1 MVKLMQNSLHFQLKV
16 QKSTKFKN
24 NILYINFIE
33 PLKADNLAKRALLAE
48 MLGNFSQLL
57 PSEQAVAQKLSYLY
71 GASFGASVLRL
82 GSQNVLQFKISFAN
96 SKFLPKQADLL
107 PEIIAFLD
115 QMISEPLVINGQ
127 FSAEM
132 FNRRQDNLAHYVET
146 IDEDHAFQ
154 SSLLVRKLFYG
165 ANNDNGEYILGT
177 PAQIRAVDSR
187 SLYDYYQKMFQN
199 NQVIA
204 VAAGDL
210 PEAKLQSLLEQ
221 TKLNQIVSAKSVSEV
236 PNLRVSFT
244 PHEINQSVTKYPG
257 DQTTLS
263 MAGYLP
269 VYWGDSQYFS
279 ALLGNYI
286 LGGSMQSLLF
296 MNVREKASLA
306 YDVHSNYDSLAGRV
320 TIQTGIAAAD
330 KERAQKLIELQ
341 VKHLQAGEF
350 TESMLIA
357 AKNSLL
363 NQHLSGSDSL
373 RTVANR
379 SFLNYFVADLS
390 EEVWQQKLQAVTI
403 NDIQSVFKQLKLQAI
418 HIGLGE

>member
-1 MVKLMQNSLHFQLKV
+1 MQNSLHFQLKV

-48 MLGNFSQLL
+48 MLGNFSQSL
-57 PSEQAVAQKLSYLY
+57 PSEQAVAKKLSYLY
-71 GASFGASVLRL
+71 GASLGASVLRL

-96 SKFLPKQADLL
+96 SKFLPNQVNLL
-107 PEIIAFLD
+107 PEVIAFLD
-115 QMISEPLVINGQ
+115 QMISEPLASDNR
-127 FSAEM
+127 FSDNV
-132 FNRRQDNLAHYVET
+132 FKRRQSNLAHYVET

-165 ANNDNGEYILGT
+165 SENDNSEYILGT
-177 PAQIRAVDSR
+177 LGQIKAVDNQ
-187 SLYDYYQKMFQN
+187 SLYSYYQEMLN
-199 NQVIA
+199 SNQVVA

-210 PEAKLQSLLEQ
+210 SEKQLRALLEQ
-221 TKLNQIVSAKSVSEV
+221 TKLNQILDDKLTEKI
-236 PNLRVSFT
+236 PNLRVRFT
-244 PHEINQSVTKYPG
+244 PHKVNQSVTKYQG

-263 MAGYLP
+263 MSGYLP
-269 VYWGDSQYFS
+269 VYWGDSQYFA

-306 YDVHSNYDSLAGRV
+306 YDVHSNYDSLAGRLTV
-320 TIQTGIAAAD
+320 QTGIATTNKD
-330 KERAQKLIELQ
+330 QAQELIRLQ
-341 VKHLQAGEF
+341 VKHLKEGDFSE
-350 TESMLIA
+350 TMLES

-373 RTVANR
+373 RTEANR
-379 SFLNYFVADLS
+379 SFLNYFAADMS
-390 EEVWQQKLQAVTI
+390 EKIWQQRLKAVTI
-403 NDIQSVFKQLKLQAI
+403 NDIQNVFKQLELQAV

>member
-1 MVKLMQNSLHFQLKV
+1 MQNNLHFQLKA
-16 QKSTKFKN
+16 QESTKFKN

-71 GASFGASVLRL
+71 GASFGVSVLRL

-96 SKFLPKQADLL
+96 SKFLPNQADLL

-115 QMISEPLVINGQ
+115 QMISEPLVNNGR
-127 FSAEM
+127 
-132 FNRRQDNLAHYVET
+132 FNDDVFKRRQDNLAHYVET

-154 SSLLVRKLFYG
+154 SALLVRKLFYG
-165 ANNDNGEYILGT
+165 TKDDNGEYILGT

-187 SLYDYYQKMFQN
+187 SLYSYYQEVFQN
-199 NQVIA
+199 DQVIA
-204 VAAGDL
+204 IAAGDL
-210 PEAKLQSLLEQ
+210 PEVKLQSLLGQ
-221 TKLNQIVSAKSVSEV
+221 TKLNQTLSDNLTTGV
-236 PNLRVSFT
+236 PNLRVNFI
-244 PHEINQSVTKYPG
+244 PHEVNQSVTKYQG

-269 VYWGDSQYFS
+269 VYWGDPKYFA

-306 YDVHSNYDSLAGRV
+306 YDVHSNYDSLAGRI
-320 TIQTGIAAAD
+320 TIQTGIAATD
-330 KERAQKLIELQ
+330 KDQAQALIKLQ
-341 VKHLQAGEF
+341 VKHLQNGEF
-350 TESMLIA
+350 TEQMLIA
-357 AKNSLL
+357 AKTSLL

-379 SFLNYFVADLS
+379 SFLNYFDADLS
-390 EEVWQQKLQAVTI
+390 EDLWQRGLKSVTI
-403 NDIQSVFKQLKLQAI
+403 NDIQNVFKQLKLQAV
-418 HIGLGE
+418 HIGLAE